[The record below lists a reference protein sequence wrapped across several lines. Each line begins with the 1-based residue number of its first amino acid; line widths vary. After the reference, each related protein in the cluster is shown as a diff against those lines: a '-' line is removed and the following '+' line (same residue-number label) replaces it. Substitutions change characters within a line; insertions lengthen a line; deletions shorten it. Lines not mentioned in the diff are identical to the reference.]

1 MCNNSNYSPALARTR
16 TLNKSRE
23 RILHRFNSRMCLTLA
38 LDEDARIFHENWH
51 IWIKGD
57 FLNKRDE
64 SRKSHVRK
72 LQTDAKEM
80 KRVDGTGFYGWQM
93 ANGARLSAYKFEW
106 NENRFVSYVRI
117 WERASVSEDVFEEY
131 LRKLVNV
138 TLRWISILKGSNPG
152 SRG

>member
-106 NENRFVSYVRI
+106 NENRFVSFEF
-117 WERASVSEDVFEEY
+117 EREHPF
-131 LRKLVNV
+131 R
-138 TLRWISILKGSNPG
+138 RMFLKNTCENWWTWRCGEF
-152 SRG
+152 RY